1 MMFRRSSNLAL
12 VLILTLF
19 LQPSVAAATSSAAI
33 LPRMDGDMD
42 SESRDLADALS
53 DLMRLMTDHHIV
65 DGAKAEQI
73 TRYRGGVQKT
83 EPGDIQSLIA
93 SAKEHHFAFKHAAAR
108 RDIDEAIA
116 LLSGRPLDRET
127 GPVALDAYLSKA
139 MIAVSTGDDA
149 GTEDGLRRALSI
161 DPILDLSGKD
171 YPPSLKERLT
181 SLKAEM
187 GANNSGALS
196 VKSRPAAAEVYVNGI
211 MQGVTPLELEGL
223 PAGEYSLAVAANRY
237 APDERSIAVL
247 PDTTVKI
254 KSKLRWAKGAEAGG
268 DGTVG
273 SDVRSALDMAD
284 ALKVEKVVMIDA
296 DAGSE
301 GSLVISAQV
310 VDRGL
315 RTGLKPLVL
324 PEVLPEYKHN
334 QVAEMAN
341 MLVDQLGAD
350 PLDNPNEMIDPIGEG
365 DPIVLGK
372 RKKPLV
378 KQPLFWGIVGTI
390 VAGAVAGGIAA
401 SMSGGSGTGNLK
413 VSFK

>member
-1 MMFRRSSNLAL
+1 MMRRRSSNLAL
-12 VLILTLF
+12 VLILALL
-19 LQPSVAAATSSAAI
+19 LQPTIAAATSSAAI

-42 SESRDLADALS
+42 AESRDLADALS

-65 DGAKAEQI
+65 DGAKAKQI
-73 TRYRGGVQKT
+73 AEYRDGAPEAG
-83 EPGDIQSLIA
+83 PGEVRSLIA
-93 SAKEHHFAFKHAAAR
+93 SAKEHHFAFKHAAAE

-116 LLSGRPLDRET
+116 LLSGRALDRET

-139 MIAVSTGDDA
+139 MIAVSSGDAA
-149 GTEDGLRRALSI
+149 GADEGLERALSI
-161 DPILDLSGKD
+161 DPLLDLEGKD
-171 YPPSLKERLT
+171 YPPSLKERLIA
-181 SLKAEM
+181 LKA
-187 GANNSGALS
+187 GSRARDSGALS

-211 MQGVTPLELEGL
+211 MQGVTPVELEGL
-223 PAGEYSLAVAANRY
+223 PIGEYSLVVAANRY
-237 APDERSIAVL
+237 APDERSITVL
-247 PDTTVKI
+247 PDMTVKI

-268 DGTVG
+268 EGAAG
-273 SDVRSALDMAD
+273 SGVRSALDMAD
-284 ALKVEKVVMIDA
+284 ALKVDRVVMVDA
-296 DAGSE
+296 DAGAE

-310 VDRGL
+310 IDKAL
-315 RTGLKPLVL
+315 RTGLKPIVL

-350 PLDNPNEMIDPIGEG
+350 PLDNPTEMIDPIGEG

-378 KQPLFWGIVGTI
+378 RQPLFWGIVGTL